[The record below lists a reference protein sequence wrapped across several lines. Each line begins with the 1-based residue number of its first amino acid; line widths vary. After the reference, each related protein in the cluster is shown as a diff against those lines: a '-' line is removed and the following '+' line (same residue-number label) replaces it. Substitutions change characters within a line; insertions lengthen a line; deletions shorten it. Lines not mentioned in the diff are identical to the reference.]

1 MKGDA
6 EKREQ
11 HESHTFN
18 IGDESHTFNTVLVK
32 SERKNKLSTFYDPNP
47 YEITAIKGSMITAER
62 ADHQITR
69 NCSWFKN
76 IPKQSKILKI
86 DEDDISPMPSERM
99 PSETNEQFKRR
110 YPLRQRKQTDF
121 YFGQ

>member
-18 IGDESHTFNTVLVK
+18 IGDTVLVK

-76 IPKQSKILKI
+76 IP
-86 DEDDISPMPSERM
+86 
-99 PSETNEQFKRR
+99 
-110 YPLRQRKQTDF
+110 
-121 YFGQ
+121 